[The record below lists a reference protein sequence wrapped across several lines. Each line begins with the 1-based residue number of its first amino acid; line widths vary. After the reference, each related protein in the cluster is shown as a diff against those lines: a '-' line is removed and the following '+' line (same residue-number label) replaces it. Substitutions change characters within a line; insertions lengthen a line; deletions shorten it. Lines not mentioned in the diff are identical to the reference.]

1 MTTYDV
7 YRHPTLGYAAVKR
20 GFSWPGFFVWPVWAL
35 SKRMWLGGGLL
46 LAAAIFLLGAQSDAN
61 AKGDSGGAFVLFL
74 IGLTFALTV
83 GFLANKRWRHS
94 LARRGFEH
102 LGTADAEEPDGA
114 IASFVNNAS
123 LNSASIPTRI
133 SA

>member
-1 MTTYDV
+1 MTTYDI

-20 GFSWPGFFVWPVWAL
+20 GFSWPGFFVGPIWAL
-35 SKRMWLGGGLL
+35 SKRMWVGGGLL
-46 LAAAIFLLGAQSDAN
+46 LAPTIFLLGANSDAN
-61 AKGDSGGAFVLFL
+61 AKGDGGASLILFVITLA
-74 IGLTFALTV
+74 FALTI
-83 GFLANKRWRHS
+83 GLLANKRWARS

-114 IASFVNNAS
+114 IASFVNNARIDDV
-123 LNSASIPTRI
+123 AIPARI

>member
-1 MTTYDV
+1 MTTFDI
-7 YRHPTLGYAAVKR
+7 YRHPTLGYTAVKR
-20 GFSWPGFFVWPVWAL
+20 GFSWPGFFVGPIWAL

-46 LAAAIFLLGAQSDAN
+46 LVPTIFLLGANSDAN
-61 AKGDSGGAFVLFL
+61 AKGDGGPQLVLFVITL
-74 IGLTFALTV
+74 AFAVAV
-83 GFLANKRWRHS
+83 GTLANKRWARS
-94 LARRGFEH
+94 LTRRGYEH

-123 LNSASIPTRI
+123 LKNGAVATRI

>member
-1 MTTYDV
+1 MTTFDI

-20 GFSWPGFFVWPVWAL
+20 GFSWPGFFVGPIWAL

-46 LAAAIFLLGAQSDAN
+46 LAAQFFLFAAQSDA
-61 AKGDSGGAFVLFL
+61 AEKGDDGARLVLFL
-74 IGLTFALTV
+74 IQLTFSLTISV
-83 GFLANKRWRHS
+83 LANKRWARS
-94 LARRGFEH
+94 LSRRGFEH

-114 IASFVNNAS
+114 VASFVNSAA
-123 LNSASIPTRI
+123 LNTTSIPTRI